1 MSLKKIIVAVG
12 LLSAAASAQAGWV
25 SALPES
31 ATVTLVF
38 IGLALVGFVLRPKRP
53 APVES

>member
-1 MSLKKIIVAVG
+1 MSFKKLIVAVA

-38 IGLALVGFVLRPKRP
+38 VALAVVGIALRPKRP
-53 APVES
+53 AEADA